1 MKEPTILLVEDNP
14 DDEELTLIAFKSC
27 HIPNHIDVAHDGVE
41 ALDYLFGTGKFT
53 GRDVSSVPKLI
64 LLDLK
69 LPRLNG
75 LEVLQRLRKEPTTQ
89 LVPVIILT
97 SSNEVEDIISS
108 YKFGANSYIRKQV
121 EFESF
126 ANTIKELGTYWLSI
140 NQTVTH

>member
-27 HIPNHIDVAHDGVE
+27 LFPSHIVVTHDGVE

-53 GRDVSSVPKLI
+53 GRDVSSVPKLV

-126 ANTIKELGTYWLSI
+126 ANTIIELGTYWLSI
-140 NQTVTH
+140 NQTVAY

>member
-1 MKEPTILLVEDNP
+1 
-14 DDEELTLIAFKSC
+14 
-27 HIPNHIDVAHDGVE
+27 VE

-75 LEVLQRLRKEPTTQ
+75 LEVLQRLRKEPTTR